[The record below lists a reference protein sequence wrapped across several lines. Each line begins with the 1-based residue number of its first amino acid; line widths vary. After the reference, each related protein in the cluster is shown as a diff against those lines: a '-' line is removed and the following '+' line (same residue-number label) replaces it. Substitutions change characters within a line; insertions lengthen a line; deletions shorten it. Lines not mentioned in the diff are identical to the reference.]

1 MSLSR
6 RADPIRLIAARL
18 GQGELKQIASGPGV
32 SEALRVSIHYHDGR
46 APNSVA
52 TLHRGHTGNCRLLVV
67 YDKAPRPVAFNFEI
81 PLERY
86 RLLLASLRRS
96 RFDSLDDEENV
107 PFFGVDLWLVER
119 MAGSFYH
126 DVVLCPTSAR
136 GHHRELVLA
145 LREHLPQSIR
155 QGVS

>member
-1 MSLSR
+1 MSLAR
-6 RADPIRLIAARL
+6 RADPIRLVAARL
-18 GQGELKQIASGPGV
+18 GQRELKQIGSDPGM

-52 TLHRGHTGNCRLLVV
+52 TLQRGHSGNCRLQVV
-67 YDKAPRPVAFNFEI
+67 YDKAPRPVAFRFEV

-86 RLLLASLRRS
+86 RSLLASLRQA
-96 RFDSLDDEENV
+96 RFDSLDDEEDV

-119 MAGSFYH
+119 VAGSFYH
-126 DVVLCPTSAR
+126 DVVLCPTTAR
-136 GHHRELVLA
+136 GHHRELLLA

-155 QGVS
+155 QGVT